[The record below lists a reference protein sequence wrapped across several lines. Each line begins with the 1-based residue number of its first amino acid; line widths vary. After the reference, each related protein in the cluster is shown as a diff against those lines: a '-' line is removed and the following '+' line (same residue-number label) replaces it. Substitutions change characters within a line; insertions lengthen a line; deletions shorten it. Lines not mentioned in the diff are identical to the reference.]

1 MLISILFTLLTK
13 FYNISSELDK
23 YVFSLLGLDNIEPSL
38 VRKYASMFCFGLA
51 ALLLIWDNLSNDNKP
66 KNTPTNNKVKDDNKT
81 LDINT
86 NLETIKEDEGVSPTT
101 FESQL
106 SSSESIFPT
115 SPVLSKDEALKSV
128 ETELASKII
137 VESDDFIQE
146 LVLGLD
152 VCKVK
157 GSQLTNEKKTYRLTG
172 KGYLLS
178 DKSGLFGQISQN
190 YKLSRLS
197 HILYKDKEKS
207 SFVLKFIGNTSI
219 KLLEIRAYDGN
230 TRTIDYYN
238 GFLSILKRAKLDN
251 NRKWFKANIA
261 LVPQCQ
267 TPADSTASSVN
278 GTPMVGLSR
287 SSSIDS
293 FQPKSSTKLN
303 QIVEDENEISPDNSP
318 ARLPKYEHL
327 DEIVFT
333 MDIEIEKGVKRSLS
347 VKKSDNSHAL
357 AAEFAK
363 QNDLSE
369 EAEHFIANS
378 IIEKQ
383 QSHRTI

>member
-13 FYNISSELDK
+13 FYSITSELDN

-66 KNTPTNNKVKDDNKT
+66 KKTNKVNDDIKT
-81 LDINT
+81 FEINN

-101 FESQL
+101 FE
-106 SSSESIFPT
+106 SSESIFPT

-137 VESDDFIQE
+137 VESDDFIQD
-146 LVLGLD
+146 LVFGLD

-207 SFVLKFIGNTSI
+207 SFVLKFIGNTSV
-219 KLLEIRAYDGN
+219 KLLEIRAFDGN
-230 TRTIDYYN
+230 TKTIDYYN
-238 GFLSILKRAKLDN
+238 GFLAVLKRAKLDN

-261 LVPQCQ
+261 LVAPGQ
-267 TPADSTASSVN
+267 TPADSTVSSVI
-278 GTPMVGLSR
+278 GTPVVGTSRSR

-293 FQPKSSTKLN
+293 FQNKSNKLN
-303 QIVEDENEISPDNSP
+303 QIVEAENEVSPDNSP
-318 ARLPKYEHL
+318 ERLPKYEHL
-327 DEIVFT
+327 DEVVFT
-333 MDIEIEKGVKRSLS
+333 MDIIIEKGVKRMLS
-347 VKKSDNSHAL
+347 VKKSDDSHAL
-357 AAEFAK
+357 AAKFAK
-363 QNDLSE
+363 ENDLSR
-369 EAEHFIANS
+369 EAEHFISTS
-378 IIEKQ
+378 IKERQQNHIE
-383 QSHRTI
+383 I